1 MRKST
6 TNTFKDGLVMDLNPI
21 NTPNTVLTDCVN
33 GTIITYNGNEYS
45 LQNDMGNFP
54 LVGCNL
60 NNNFIPL
67 GLKEYGGILY
77 IVSYNPITKQTQIG
91 SYPSIKEAVNT
102 AAPPT
107 DSSISF
113 DIISDSNEN
122 TPLSYKDIESK
133 SKMCI
138 ISQDLTNKSI
148 INPGD
153 EYTFDPETPTDKSA
167 FQSIEYYILD
177 SNKNT
182 YNITDELNIENKQC
196 HVSWQIP
203 GWLVAKKHTAELSSF
218 AIDIISIDVAPF
230 SNGKSTINA
239 TIKFT
244 WTSYDKLINNYNDG
258 KAIPPFIIKG
268 NWAFGNQ
275 TGDINESDINS
286 ISLYN
291 GAKSYYC
298 SKDIKFNVT
307 SNNLS
312 DKLSIVVTPWIYN
325 LEYDNMT
332 TSLVRDINRPDDV
345 TDIVLGDHTW
355 QYDVSDILSIT
366 FNTSGVSSIKNK
378 DLIHLYYTLYTMSP
392 DGSGLQIVKDVNG
405 SDISDKEVE
414 NWNKDGWNTI
424 IELEMVPYNG
434 VNDGKLYKENIYKI
448 SFTMKCN
455 NSVIGN
461 PIEKLI
467 IASEIMN
474 GFSDPK
480 YDEISFDTW
489 FNKYFTYINDKNL
502 IIDSFNVIDNSI
514 VNSVNQ
520 SEGFTKWY
528 TDNKNSEYKTFKT
541 EKIKDVYLDGTISYD
556 ANVKFNSD
564 VELLHGPLWESLLNN
579 TSLIVNSGTNNISIP
594 FSSNGKLSDSVNK
607 IIKTN
612 GVYTRRINYDIKSES
627 KTIANYKLSDLVCAR
642 SDIFVYYYDVGW
654 KPKGTKGKNN
664 DYTLSAGIATNISLK
679 DGDFSISKDIFSN
692 QTVRSDSLTLSANF
706 LENSLNQAFIKYP
719 VIYGEINVWSD
730 LYLKNICYNLSPPN
744 LENTLSSTMNAGWFK
759 VSYIAIKNG
768 SLPQYILFESHRV
781 ADNCIYPNSDDYKF
795 EEPYNYIN
803 NLKKSIKKIEYEE
816 NKLIGEFD
824 QINKS
829 IEDINN
835 VNNVSLS
842 GKIKTNNTLKYC
854 TKSLLDSSGRKE
866 IDDIFNV
873 KNNNF
878 NISQNP
884 KMEEIEL
891 NKADGAFIPILNDAK
906 LTELNGLLEA
916 YDSQISEKN
925 DAVKA
930 EMDKLEKDLLSSSDN
945 TDTRYIR
952 QDGATVI
959 DENLFN
965 VILNSTNNIYDTNT
979 ETLKCNLFPKKGS
992 GNTSII
998 LELGRTN
1005 TDINKLKNPS

>member
-21 NTPNTVLTDCVN
+21 NTPNTVLTDCIN

-54 LVGCNL
+54 LVGCSL
-60 NNNFIPL
+60 DNNFIPL

-102 AAPPT
+102 TVPEV

-113 DIISDSNEN
+113 DIISDNNEN
-122 TPLSYKDIESK
+122 IHLSYKDIESK

-138 ISQDLTNKSI
+138 ISKDLTNKSI

-153 EYTFDPETPTDKSA
+153 EYTFNPETPDNKSA

-182 YNITDELNIENKQC
+182 YNITDELNIKNEQC
-196 HVSWQIP
+196 YVSWQIP

-218 AIDIISIDVAPF
+218 AIDIISINVDPF
-230 SNGKSTINA
+230 SNGESTVNA

-258 KAIPPFIIKG
+258 KTIPPFIIKG
-268 NWAFGNQ
+268 NWTFGNQ
-275 TGDINESDINS
+275 TGDINESNINS

-312 DKLSIVVTPWIYN
+312 DKLSIAVTPWIYN

-332 TSLVRDINRPDDV
+332 ASLVRDINRPDDI

-355 QYDVSDILSIT
+355 QYDISDILSIT
-366 FNTSGVSSIKNK
+366 FNTSGISSIKNK
-378 DLIHLYYTLYTMSP
+378 DLIHLYYTLYTMSS
-392 DGSGLQIVKDVNG
+392 DGSGLQIVKDANG
-405 SDISDKEVE
+405 NNISDKEVE
-414 NWNKDGWNTI
+414 NWNKDGWNTV
-424 IELEMVPYNG
+424 IELDMVPYNG

-467 IASEIMN
+467 IASEVMN

-489 FNKYFTYINDKNL
+489 FNKYFTYINNKNL
-502 IIDSFNVIDNSI
+502 IIDSFNVIDSSI
-514 VNSVNQ
+514 VSSVNQ
-520 SEGFTKWY
+520 SDGFTKWY
-528 TDNKNSEYKTFKT
+528 TDNKDAKYKTFKT
-541 EKIKDVYLDGTISYD
+541 EKIKDVYLNGTISYD
-556 ANVKFNSD
+556 ANIAFNSD

-612 GVYTRRINYDIKSES
+612 GKYIKRVNYDVTSELA
-627 KTIANYKLSDLVCAR
+627 TIANYKLSDLACAR
-642 SDIFVYYYDVGW
+642 SDIFIYYNNVGW
-654 KPKGTKGKNN
+654 KPKGTRGKNN
-664 DYTLSAGIATNISLK
+664 DYTLSANIETNISLK
-679 DGDFSISKDIFSN
+679 DGDFSISRDNFSS
-692 QTVRSDSLTLSANF
+692 QTIRKDSLRISANC
-706 LENSLNQAFIKYP
+706 LENSLSQALIKYP
-719 VIYGEINVWSD
+719 IIYGEINVWSD
-730 LYLKNICYNLSPPN
+730 LYLKNVVYRLSPYS
-744 LENTLSSTMNAGWFK
+744 LDSTQGATTGADWFK

-768 SLPQYILFESHRV
+768 SVPQYILFESHKV
-781 ADNCIYPNSDDYKF
+781 NGTYPNSDNYSF
-795 EEPYNYIN
+795 TEPEGYVNK
-803 NLKKSIKKIEYEE
+803 LKESIKKIEYES
-816 NKLIGEFD
+816 NKIVGEFD
-824 QINKS
+824 KIKES
-829 IEDINN
+829 IEDIRN
-835 VNNVSLS
+835 VNNISLS
-842 GKIKTNNTLKYC
+842 GKIKVSNSPEYC
-854 TKSLLDSSGRKE
+854 TKFLLDANGRKE
-866 IDDIFNV
+866 INETFNV

-884 KMEEIEL
+884 KIEEIEL
-891 NKADGAFIPILNDAK
+891 NKADDAFIPILNDAK

-925 DAVKA
+925 DAVKT
-930 EMDKLEKDLLSSSDN
+930 EIDKLEKDLLSSSNN

-952 QDGATVI
+952 QETATAE
-959 DENLFN
+959 DDNLFN
-965 VILNSTNNIYDTNT
+965 TILNSANNIYDTKV
-979 ETLKCNLFPKKGS
+979 ETLECNLFNWKEGE
-992 GNTSII
+992 NTTSII
-998 LELGRTN
+998 LELGYTN
-1005 TDINKLKNPS
+1005 TDINKLNNN